1 MALSSIMTACAYSAP
16 ASRASPAS
24 PQNVERPGW
33 GFAKHG
39 GFPPLPWGA
48 SGRPQDS
55 TAVYFAGNASG
66 LNNASEAAAQA
77 RFGMIFLNAH
87 PERNSFNSYHGSVP
101 ATVAAC
107 RIAAVGERR
116 LEPVVCRTRVPGHTD
131 CW

>member
-1 MALSSIMTACAYSAP
+1 MALSSVITACAYSAP
-16 ASRASPAS
+16 ASRAS

-77 RFGMIFLNAH
+77 RFGIVGIGWQLN
-87 PERNSFNSYHGSVP
+87 NQGSDFRHESKWEEMTARQLKSLRPGVR
-101 ATVAAC
+101 TMVLSL
-107 RIAAVGERR
+107 IHIS
-116 LEPVVCRTRVPGHTD
+116 EPTRPY
-131 CW
+131 